1 MAYVTTLS
9 VPERRVVR
17 EKGCG
22 STQRWYEGGEG
33 RKRERERDRGGP
45 SSSIC
50 MRTTLIGL
58 YWFVYVTIFIA
69 AANDITRTGNNQSV
83 YTDAFFVV

>member
-1 MAYVTTLS
+1 MAARSDGRT
-9 VPERRVVR
+9 
-17 EKGCG
+17 EK
-22 STQRWYEGGEG
+22 RDV
-33 RKRERERDRGGP
+33 RERERERERGQ

-58 YWFVYVTIFIA
+58 SWFVYVTIFIA

-83 YTDAFFVV
+83 YTDGFFVV